1 MSFIA
6 KVAAVRAAMGLPA
19 DMPLPTVI
27 DIELETYGGD
37 DVTTTSARGY
47 SSRRLRS
54 E

>member
-37 DVTTTSARGY
+37 DVGSWVLLEETA
-47 SSRRLRS
+47 

>member
-27 DIELETYGGD
+27 D
-37 DVTTTSARGY
+37 TTMEYMGIVAEPT
-47 SSRRLRS
+47 
-54 E
+54 